1 MADTKDINNLADKV
15 IEANESELESSV
27 SNNGYP
33 EEFDEYGIKIYD
45 NAEYYVA
52 RALRINFLS
61 RINDNAPLLHTRR
74 NRSELWLGHKRL
86 SLTTDTI
93 YSLTDANSRI
103 EQWQMNKIWKLLLE
117 YAPALDESKI
127 LIDNHTYWDIETGEM
142 CHTDDYLEG
151 ID

>member
-1 MADTKDINNLADKV
+1 MDNNNLADKV
-15 IEANESELESSV
+15 IEANESTSFANNA
-27 SNNGYP
+27 NNGYP
-33 EEFDEYGIKIYD
+33 EGFDEYGIKIYD

-61 RINDNAPLLHTRR
+61 RINGAAPLLHTRC
-74 NRSELWLGHKRL
+74 NRSELWLGHKQL
-86 SLTTDTI
+86 YPDSDTI
-93 YSLTDANSRI
+93 YTLTDANNKI
-103 EQWQMNKIWKLLLE
+103 PHWQMNKIWNLLLE

-127 LIDNHTYWDIETGEM
+127 LVDNHTYWDIETGEL

>member
-1 MADTKDINNLADKV
+1 MDNNNLADKV
-15 IEANESELESSV
+15 IEANESTSSA
-27 SNNGYP
+27 SNANNGYP
-33 EEFDEYGIKIYD
+33 EEFDEYGIKIYN

-61 RINDNAPLLHTRR
+61 RINGAAPLLHTRY
-74 NRSELWLGHKRL
+74 NRSQLWLGHKRL

-103 EQWQMNKIWKLLLE
+103 EQWQMNKIWNLLLE

-127 LIDNHTYWDIETGEM
+127 LIDNHTYWDIEKGEL
-142 CHTDDYLEG
+142 CHTDDYLEA

>member
-1 MADTKDINNLADKV
+1 MDNNNLADKV
-15 IEANESELESSV
+15 IEANESTTSV
-27 SNNGYP
+27 NNANNGYP

-74 NRSELWLGHKRL
+74 NRSELWLGHKQL
-86 SLTTDTI
+86 YPDSGTI
-93 YSLTDANSRI
+93 YSLTDANNKI
-103 EQWQMNKIWKLLLE
+103 PHWQMNKIWNLLLE

-127 LIDNHTYWDIETGEM
+127 LIDNHTYWDIEKGEM